1 MMETSFND
9 FRYQRERWGRNIVL
23 AIVHLLMGIYVIL
36 IFYPL
41 FNMLISSLKSTRE
54 IFSNPF
60 GFPEEWLFG
69 NYRTVWVVRGFG
81 TYFKNSVVVTFISMA
96 FVILLGSMASY
107 GVSRYKYKL
116 RTWIYMLFLSGIM
129 LPLKMAIIPLFLLIR
144 SLGLMDNHI
153 SIIFIFIAMGLPST
167 VFILSG
173 FMKTIPMDLEYAARI
188 DGCNDWGIYQRIV
201 MPITKSA
208 IALVTIY
215 NAVPIWNDFFFPLV
229 FIQSNSLKT
238 LPVGL
243 STFVGQHGTNW
254 SLLFTGLSISI
265 LPMLFLYL
273 FMSKYFIRGMTA
285 GAIK

>member
-1 MMETSFND
+1 MMID
-9 FRYQRERWGRNIVL
+9 YRYRRDRWDKNIVL
-23 AIVHLLMGIYVIL
+23 LIVHILMVSYVLL

-41 FNMLISSLKSTRE
+41 FNMIVSSLKTTRE
-54 IFSNPF
+54 IFQNPF
-60 GFPEEWLFG
+60 GFPEKLLFE
-69 NYRTVWVVRGFG
+69 NYKVVWVDRGFAS
-81 TYFKNSVVVTFISMA
+81 YFKNSLTVTLIAMIFVV
-96 FVILLGSMASY
+96 LLGSMASY
-107 GVSRYKYKL
+107 GVSRYKYRL

-129 LPLKMAIIPLFLLIR
+129 LPLKIAIIPLFLIIR
-144 SLGLMDNHI
+144 NLGLMDTHL
-153 SIIFIFIAMGLPST
+153 SIIMIFIAMGLPST

-188 DGCNDWGIYQRIV
+188 DGCNDWAIYRRIV

-229 FIQSNSLKT
+229 FIQSNRLKT

-243 STFVGQHGTNW
+243 STFFGQYSINW
-254 SLLFTGLSISI
+254 SLLFTGLSIAI
-265 LPMLFLYL
+265 LPMLVLYI

>member
-1 MMETSFND
+1 MMID
-9 FRYQRERWGRNIVL
+9 FRYQRDRWDKNIVL
-23 AIVHLLMGIYVIL
+23 LFAHILMITYVIL

-41 FNMLISSLKSTRE
+41 FNMVISSFKTNRE
-54 IFSNPF
+54 IFANPF
-60 GFPEEWLFG
+60 GLPEEWLFE
-69 NYRTVWVVRGFG
+69 NYRTVWIDRGFAI
-81 TYFKNSVVVTFISMA
+81 YFKNSIIVTFISMV

-129 LPLKMAIIPLFLLIR
+129 LPLKIAVIPLFLLIR
-144 SLGLMDNHI
+144 NLGLMDTHL
-153 SIIFIFIAMGLPST
+153 SIILIFIAMGLPST

-188 DGCNDWGIYQRIV
+188 DGCNDWSIYQRIV

-229 FIQSNSLKT
+229 FIQSNRLKT

-243 STFVGQHGTNW
+243 STFFGQFAINW
-254 SLLFTGLSISI
+254 SLLFTGLSIAI
-265 LPMLFLYL
+265 IPMLILYM
-273 FMSKYFIRGMTA
+273 FMAKYFIRGMTA

>member
-1 MMETSFND
+1 MTID
-9 FRYQRERWGRNIVL
+9 FKYSRERWDKNIVL
-23 AIVHLLMGIYVIL
+23 VLSHIFMGIYVLL

-41 FNMLISSLKSTRE
+41 FNMVISSLKTTRE
-54 IFSNPF
+54 IFQSPF
-60 GFPEEWLFG
+60 GFPEKMLFE
-69 NYRTVWVVRGFG
+69 NYKSVWIDRGFG
-81 TYFKNSVVVTFISMA
+81 VYFKNSFIVTAVAMA

-116 RTWIYMLFLSGIM
+116 RTWIYMVFLSGIM
-129 LPLKMAIIPLFLLIR
+129 LPLKVAIIPLFLIVKN
-144 SLGLMDNHI
+144 LGLMDTHL
-153 SIIFIFIAMGLPST
+153 SIIMVFIAMGLPST

-173 FMKTIPMDLEYAARI
+173 FMKTIPLDLEYAARI
-188 DGCNDWGIYQRIV
+188 DGCNDWGIYCRIV
-201 MPITKSA
+201 MPVTQSA

-229 FIQSNSLKT
+229 FIQSNRLKT

-243 STFVGQHGTNW
+243 STFFGQYSTNW
-254 SLLFTGLSISI
+254 SLLFAGLSIAI
-265 LPMLFLYL
+265 LPMLILYV